1 MSLMI
6 AALVGLAVGAHI
18 ATWGMYKD
26 SIHESFGAGKYA
38 RSIVVGAVLGPLGA
52 IAAGVDV
59 TKPSGVLLLFGLTYA
74 LERAVTEFWKTFIRD
89 EDQSKYFI
97 PMQFHVM
104 GRVVRNRWMRLGVG
118 LGMVSAAVGLL
129 ALARSFEPAT
139 GEAASFARAAV
150 IASFGGWFSAFG
162 GAFKDAPVEGFETF
176 KFFRSPVVAGLYGTA
191 VSSFT
196 TSYPLVALVAIGFT
210 VATLE
215 TYKTFFFPSKP
226 RGKFAGKP
234 VLFPEML
241 VRRRAFV
248 PLYVAIWAGVVIT
261 FVFAF
266 VTTHTA

>member
-1 MSLMI
+1 MSIVI
-6 AALVGLAVGAHI
+6 AVVVGLAVGTHI

-26 SIHESFGAGKYA
+26 SIHESFGRRKYA

-52 IAAGVDV
+52 TLAGLDV
-59 TKPSGVLLLFGLTYA
+59 TTASGLVLLFGLTYA
-74 LERAVTEFWKTFIRD
+74 LERAVTEFWKTFLRD

-104 GRVVRNRWMRLGVG
+104 GRVVRNRWVRLGVG
-118 LGMVSAAVGLL
+118 LGMVSVAAGLL
-129 ALARSFEPAT
+129 ALARALEPAA
-139 GEAASFARAAV
+139 GEAGLVRTALVASL
-150 IASFGGWFSAFG
+150 GGWFSAFG
-162 GAFKDAPVEGFETF
+162 GGFKDAPIEGFETF
-176 KFFRSPVVAGLYGTA
+176 KFFRSPVVAALYGMA
-191 VSSFT
+191 VSGFT

-248 PLYVAIWAGVVIT
+248 PLYVAIWAGVAVT
-261 FVFAF
+261 FLFAF
-266 VTTHTA
+266 AAGPTA